1 MTKLLIRVVLPLVAG
16 GALLAG
22 CTSTQGGTASPAQS
36 PSASESGAPETS
48 SSSAGGGGTQS
59 ITDPC
64 SLLEMSDLSSYG
76 EFMEPRKQTLGG
88 ARSCSYQQKIASAS
102 DDQKVIGANI
112 RDTASVAQ
120 VNDTGGGVVDKDING
135 RQAKEASG
143 GASVPGCTLA
153 LPVGD
158 SSRVD
163 VAVLGADSADQACQ
177 IAEAVA
183 KAAVEPRLP
192 KG

>member
-1 MTKLLIRVVLPLVAG
+1 MTKLLLRVVLPLVAG

-36 PSASESGAPETS
+36 PSASETGAPETS
-48 SSSAGGGGTQS
+48 SSSSGGGTQS
-59 ITDPC
+59 ITDAC
-64 SLLEMSDLSSYG
+64 SLIEVSDLSSYG
-76 EFMEPRKQTLGG
+76 EFSPPQSQTISG
-88 ARSCSYQQKIASAS
+88 ARSCKYQKKIASAS
-102 DDQKVIGANI
+102 DKSMVIGANI

-135 RQAKEASG
+135 RQAKEAPG
-143 GASVPGCTLA
+143 GGSVDGCTLA

-163 VAVLGADSADQACQ
+163 VAVIGVGSADEACQ

>member
-1 MTKLLIRVVLPLVAG
+1 MTKLLVRVLLPLVAG

-22 CTSTQGGTASPAQS
+22 CTTTQGGTASPAQS
-36 PSASESGAPETS
+36 SSAGEPGTSESPS
-48 SSSAGGGGTQS
+48 SGGGGTQS
-59 ITDPC
+59 ITDAC
-64 SLLEMSDLSSYG
+64 SLLKTSDLSGYG
-76 EFMEPRKQTLGG
+76 EFKEPVQGTVGG
-88 ARSCSYQQKIASAS
+88 VRSCRFQQKIASAS
-102 DDQKVIGANI
+102 DDQKVIGANV

-143 GASVPGCTLA
+143 GASVAGCTLA

-163 VAVLGADSADQACQ
+163 VEVLGAGSADEACQ

>member
-1 MTKLLIRVVLPLVAG
+1 MTKLLLRVVLPLLAG
-16 GALLAG
+16 GALLTG

-48 SSSAGGGGTQS
+48 SSSSAGGGTES
-59 ITDPC
+59 ITDAC
-64 SLLEMSDLSSYG
+64 SLIEMSDLSSYG
-76 EFMEPRKQTLGG
+76 EFNPPQSQTISG
-88 ARSCSYQQKIASAS
+88 ARSCKYQKKIASAS
-102 DDQKVIGANI
+102 DKSMVIGANI

-120 VNDTGGGVVDKDING
+120 VNDTGGGVVDKEING
-135 RQAKEASG
+135 RQAKEAPG
-143 GASVPGCTLA
+143 GGSVDGCTLA

-163 VAVLGADSADQACQ
+163 VAVIGVGSADEACQ

>member
-1 MTKLLIRVVLPLVAG
+1 MTKLLVRVVLPLLVG
-16 GALLAG
+16 GALLTG
-22 CTSTQGGTASPAQS
+22 CTTTQGGTASPAQS
-36 PSASESGAPETS
+36 PSAGESGPPQTS
-48 SSSAGGGGTQS
+48 SQSAGGGGTQS
-59 ITDPC
+59 ITDAC
-64 SLLEMSDLSSYG
+64 SLIEMSDLSSYG
-76 EFMEPRKQTLGG
+76 EFNPPQSQKISG
-88 ARSCSYQQKIASAS
+88 ARSCKYQKKIASAS
-102 DDQKVIGANI
+102 DKSMVIGTNI

-135 RQAKEASG
+135 RQAKEAPG
-143 GASVPGCTLA
+143 GGSVDGCTLA

-163 VAVLGADSADQACQ
+163 VAVIGVGSAEEACQ
-177 IAEAVA
+177 IAETVA

>member
-1 MTKLLIRVVLPLVAG
+1 MTKLLVRVVLPLVAG

-36 PSASESGAPETS
+36 PSASESGAPES
-48 SSSAGGGGTQS
+48 SSSSGGGGTQS
-59 ITDPC
+59 ITDAC
-64 SLLEMSDLSSYG
+64 SLLEMSDLGGYG
-76 EFMEPRKQTLGG
+76 EFHDPVKQTIGG
-88 ARSCSYQQKIASAS
+88 SRSCSYRQKIASAS
-102 DDQKVIGANI
+102 DPSKVIGVEI

-120 VNDTGGGVVDKDING
+120 VNDNGGGVVDKDING
-135 RQAKEASG
+135 RKAKESSG
-143 GASVPGCTLA
+143 GASLPACTLA

-158 SSRVD
+158 ASRVD
-163 VAVLGADSADQACQ
+163 VALIGADSADQACQ

>member
-1 MTKLLIRVVLPLVAG
+1 MTKLLVRVLLPLAAG

-22 CTSTQGGTASPAQS
+22 CTTTQGGTASPAQS
-36 PSASESGAPETS
+36 SPVGEPGASESPS
-48 SSSAGGGGTQS
+48 SGGGGTQS
-59 ITDPC
+59 ITDAC
-64 SLLEMSDLSSYG
+64 SLLEASDVSGYG
-76 EFMEPRKQTLGG
+76 EFKEPVPGTTGDVRTC
-88 ARSCSYQQKIASAS
+88 RYQQKVASAS
-102 DDQKVIGANI
+102 ENAKVIGVNI

-120 VNDTGGGVVDKDING
+120 VNDTGGGVVDKEING
-135 RQAKEASG
+135 RKAKEAPAG
-143 GASVPGCTLA
+143 PSVAACTLA

-163 VAVLGADSADQACQ
+163 VAVTGAASGDEACQ

-183 KAAVEPRLP
+183 KAVEPRLP

>member
-1 MTKLLIRVVLPLVAG
+1 MKFLLVRVLFPLVAG

-22 CTSTQGGTASPAQS
+22 CTTTQGGTASPAQS
-36 PSASESGAPETS
+36 LTAGGGETS
-48 SSSAGGGGTQS
+48 SPQSSSAAGGGTQS

-64 SLLEMSDLSSYG
+64 TLLEPGDLSSYG
-76 EFMEPRKQTLGG
+76 EFKEPENKTLGSS
-88 ARSCSYQQKIASAS
+88 RVCKYQKKIASAS
-102 DDQKVIGANI
+102 DKSMVIGANI
-112 RDTASVAQ
+112 RDDARVDQ
-120 VNDTGGGVVDKDING
+120 LNDQGAGVSGRDING
-135 RQAKEASG
+135 RKAKEAPETQG
-143 GASVPGCTLA
+143 VGCTLA

-163 VAVLGADSADQACQ
+163 VLVTSVDTSDQACQ

>member
-16 GALLAG
+16 GALLTG
-22 CTSTQGGTASPAQS
+22 CTTTQGGTPSPAQP
-36 PSASESGAPETS
+36 PSASESKTPES
-48 SSSAGGGGTQS
+48 SSSGGGGTQS

-64 SLLEMSDLSSYG
+64 SLLEMSDLSTYG
-76 EFMEPRKQTLGG
+76 QFDAPENGKIGT
-88 ARSCSYQQKIASAS
+88 ARSCSYQKQIASAS
-102 DDQKVIGANI
+102 DKSMVIGANVRDDASI
-112 RDTASVAQ
+112 DQVRDT
-120 VNDTGGGVVDKDING
+120 GRGVVDKEING
-135 RQAKEASG
+135 RKAKESPDGVA
-143 GASVPGCTLA
+143 PGCTLGLA
-153 LPVGD
+153 VGD

-163 VAVLGADSADQACQ
+163 VAVTAVASSDEACQ